1 MRLPIRIYG
10 DPVLREHCKEI
21 TEITEEIRQLAR
33 DMIDTMDVDGRGIG
47 LAASQVGVPLRLFVL
62 RNYIRNEEGRVTLSA
77 PKVFINPKI
86 TVRGEELVVDE
97 EGCLSVPGVRVQIA
111 RPTRI
116 VIEALDLDGQP
127 LKEEVEGM
135 NARVRMHEN
144 DHLNG
149 VLIVDRA
156 DSKQRHHMKPQLRDL
171 KRRSKKGDTV

>member
-1 MRLPIRIYG
+1 MLCKPISN
-10 DPVLREHCKEI
+10 P
-21 TEITEEIRQLAR
+21 
-33 DMIDTMDVDGRGIG
+33 TMGI
-47 LAASQVGVPLRLFVL
+47 LRL
-62 RNYIRNEEGRVTLSA
+62 IRCCMLPRSNRPNWLIG
-77 PKVFINPKI
+77 N
-86 TVRGEELVVDE
+86 D

-156 DSKQRHHMKPQLRDL
+156 DSKQRHHMKPQIRDL